1 MLGPSA
7 FRTLYHPVILLTVT
21 SRLERNLEGHWVLI
35 SMYYSEQA
43 GLHCSTKFPPESF
56 QFNMMKDYFLFKAI
70 LFMWKQWLG
79 GPFAS
84 LRWWNISAWTVSS
97 AWMEVSDTA
106 LLFHHITLPDCQGA
120 GIGAGTHGYLVSKN
134 MFSIQNSS
142 NPHLTRPEKQPKK
155 VDRQDLQI
163 NRPIQFLSLYLEII
177 LKQKD
182 NSSFSFCTREIYYWL
197 LTLVC
202 IHIPLPPAPVNLMVF
217 IFSLK
222 DLFSTW

>member
-35 SMYYSEQA
+35 SMYYSQQA

-70 LFMWKQWLG
+70 LCDDETSQHGRLVQHGW
-79 GPFAS
+79 
-84 LRWWNISAWTVSS
+84 RWATHT
-97 AWMEVSDTA
+97 ELTTA

-134 MFSIQNSS
+134 MFSIQNFP

-163 NRPIQFLSLYLEII
+163 NRSIQFLSLYLEII

-182 NSSFSFCTREIYYWL
+182 NSSFSFCTREICYWL

-202 IHIPLPPAPVNLMVF
+202 IHIPLPPTPVNLMVF
-217 IFSLK
+217 TFSLK